1 MVNGSACII
10 LLVTLPWWWR
20 PVALAD
26 ALVLLAMGPVAILGQ
41 YCNIKG
47 FRLAATA
54 QLVPI
59 SYSGLVFAALLGL
72 VFFDEWPRPAAIAG
86 AAMICAG
93 AIYLSRRKPL
103 APPVAIRR
111 APCRD
116 RVGHA
121 V

>member
-1 MVNGSACII
+1 MLWA
-10 LLVTLPWWWR
+10 WR
-20 PVALAD
+20 PIPLSD

-93 AIYLSRRKPL
+93 AIYLSPRKPHP
-103 APPVAIRR
+103 PPVAPVTPTDRR
-111 APCRD
+111 RPHPPP
-116 RVGHA
+116 G
-121 V
+121 